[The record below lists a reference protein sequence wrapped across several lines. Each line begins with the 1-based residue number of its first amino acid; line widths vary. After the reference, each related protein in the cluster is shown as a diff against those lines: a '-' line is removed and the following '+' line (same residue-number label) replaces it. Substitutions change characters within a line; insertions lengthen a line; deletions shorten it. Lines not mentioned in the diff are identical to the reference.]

1 MTTTLFQLKKNNQIQ
16 FFINTKTTP
25 TTNRKTEKLT
35 AISTCLDDIINDR
48 KPTLSYDIVYNYISN
63 LCYSPEGNIIE
74 QITSIVDST
83 LTSLSS
89 LTKQRLVIEPSL
101 TQLHQQYIIFSKK
114 LALLRNL
121 LLPYDR
127 ISNKDPL
134 ILKAFGLFREVVLS
148 NNTNTIIDMLIVLI
162 NTLRGSNYDNNIV
175 SSLVRMMFDCNL
187 QNQFKDKLL
196 KSTSEFYSSAAQNKI
211 NETLEDY
218 LNAVKS
224 MFDREEH
231 IAQVHYPTMKIDT
244 VAFTEKELMTE
255 TLPLILVTKLTQLK
269 QFIAQQKTHSILLFI
284 SLGSRVKK
292 DEDIQKALI
301 GVIVTLGKEFCS
313 EKDEKIK
320 INKIFS
326 LYDYLS
332 QLEKQAPMINTIIK
346 ISFEKFISSFD
357 NDVAIAL
364 VKFADRMLRKGGMN
378 QLWASK
384 ILQIFK
390 FLNGKDT
397 FEQHY
402 QLLLSKRLLY
412 KGFQAEDEKIV
423 LEQLRQECGNSYTF
437 KLEEMV
443 KDVETG
449 KGWYQ
454 ALNKEMSNNG
464 MNGQYGMVVINGT
477 SWPACPTIK
486 CISLPKEIEK
496 GEEVMRKWYIK
507 EHPNRKVDFNPL
519 LGIVSVKAHCFG
531 GIEITMNV
539 LQFEILTNC
548 EGKTIKEL
556 KSKFEGEDDILM
568 LQIKSLMGKE
578 KLICVQSFDGKIKKP
593 EEIKEEDV
601 VMLNSNY
608 HSNKPKIKINTFQT
622 KESKEEKEK
631 VDEKIVKDRETR
643 IDAVVVRVMKK
654 EKKMTVSELLTTI
667 TPKLDFKPD
676 VEEIKQRI
684 DKLIEREYLEK
695 DEKDENVL
703 LYLA

>member
-35 AISTCLDDIINDR
+35 AISTCLDDIINGR

-83 LTSLSS
+83 LTSLAS

-101 TQLHQQYIIFSKK
+101 NQLHQQYIIFSKK

-134 ILKAFGLFREVVLS
+134 ISKAFGLFREVVLS

-162 NTLRGSNYDNNIV
+162 NTLRANNSDNAIV
-175 SSLVRMMFDCNL
+175 SSLVSMMFDCNL

-211 NETLEDY
+211 SETLEDY
-218 LNAVKS
+218 LNSVKS

-231 IAQVHYPTMKIDT
+231 IAQSYYPTMKIDT

-255 TLPLILVTKLTQLK
+255 TLPLILTTKLTQLK
-269 QFIAQQKTHSILLFI
+269 QFISQQKTSSILLFI

-301 GVIVTLGKEFCS
+301 GVIVTLGK
-313 EKDEKIK
+313 D
-320 INKIFS
+320 
-326 LYDYLS
+326 
-332 QLEKQAPMINTIIK
+332 
-346 ISFEKFISSFD
+346 
-357 NDVAIAL
+357 
-364 VKFADRMLRKGGMN
+364 
-378 QLWASK
+378 
-384 ILQIFK
+384 
-390 FLNGKDT
+390 
-397 FEQHY
+397 
-402 QLLLSKRLLY
+402 
-412 KGFQAEDEKIV
+412 
-423 LEQLRQECGNSYTF
+423 
-437 KLEEMV
+437 
-443 KDVETG
+443 
-449 KGWYQ
+449 
-454 ALNKEMSNNG
+454 
-464 MNGQYGMVVINGT
+464 
-477 SWPACPTIK
+477 
-486 CISLPKEIEK
+486 
-496 GEEVMRKWYIK
+496 
-507 EHPNRKVDFNPL
+507 
-519 LGIVSVKAHCFG
+519 
-531 GIEITMNV
+531 
-539 LQFEILTNC
+539 
-548 EGKTIKEL
+548 
-556 KSKFEGEDDILM
+556 KFEGEEDILM

-578 KLICVQSFDGKIKKP
+578 KLICVQSPDGKIKKP

-608 HSNKPKIKINTFQT
+608 HNNKSKIKINTFQT

-695 DEKDENVL
+695 DEKNEDVL